1 MIIVQMIVIHIIDDG
16 SAYIVIYL
24 IKKLSTPIIIQ
35 LPIIIIDEKIE

>member
-16 SAYIVIYL
+16 SAYIAIYL

-35 LPIIIIDEKIE
+35 LSIIIIDEKIE